1 MGRKK
6 LDNPTTREGL
16 GKEGWAE
23 YMRNYRA
30 SHPAEKKRDPDLDRS
45 KPDPKLSKTDPNEY
59 HKRDM
64 RYRRDTQKGGMNDD

>member
-16 GKEGWAE
+16 GKEGWAD

-30 SHPAEKKRDPDLDRS
+30 NHPTEKKRDPNLDRS
-45 KPDPKLSKTDPNEY
+45 KPERGSHKQDPGGY
-59 HKRDM
+59 HRQDM
-64 RYRRDTQKGGMNDD
+64 RHRRDTQKGGQHDE